1 MKQSIDELNRM
12 IEFTESTIF
21 QKQKIANVIKD
32 IDVYL
37 KRIHDSCDFVTS
49 ESSKEEY
56 IYQTERD
63 EISKYMD
70 DLDSEKQTL
79 WVMAAILLE
88 AQEQS
93 QSLLEK
99 IQENRQEI
107 ENITAIISERKHE
120 QEELEIMMSHLPQV
134 MNRSHNHD

>member
-1 MKQSIDELNRM
+1 M

-70 DLDSEKQTL
+70 DLDSEKQAL
-79 WVMAAILLE
+79 WVMVMILLE
-88 AQEQS
+88 AQEQWPWRGRWES
-93 QSLLEK
+93 R
-99 IQENRQEI
+99 I
-107 ENITAIISERKHE
+107 
-120 QEELEIMMSHLPQV
+120 
-134 MNRSHNHD
+134 

>member
-63 EISKYMD
+63 EIS
-70 DLDSEKQTL
+70 
-79 WVMAAILLE
+79 MAAILLE

-93 QSLLEK
+93 QSLLAK

-134 MNRSHNHD
+134 MNRSRNHD

>member
-32 IDVYL
+32 IAVYL

-70 DLDSEKQTL
+70 DLDSEKQAL
-79 WVMAAILLE
+79 WVMVMILLE

-93 QSLLEK
+93 QSLLAK

-120 QEELEIMMSHLPQV
+120 QEELEIMMNHLPQV
-134 MNRSHNHD
+134 MNRSRNHD

>member
-70 DLDSEKQTL
+70 DLDSEKAGL
-79 WVMAAILLE
+79 VGNGDDSA
-88 AQEQS
+88 
-93 QSLLEK
+93 
-99 IQENRQEI
+99 
-107 ENITAIISERKHE
+107 
-120 QEELEIMMSHLPQV
+120 
-134 MNRSHNHD
+134 